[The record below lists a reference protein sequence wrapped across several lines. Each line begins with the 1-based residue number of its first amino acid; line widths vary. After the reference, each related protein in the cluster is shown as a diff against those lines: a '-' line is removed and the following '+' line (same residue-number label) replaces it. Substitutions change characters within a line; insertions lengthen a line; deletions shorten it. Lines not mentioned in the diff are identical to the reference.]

1 MSVAE
6 DGPPPDKGTRATL
19 RIAAELAILFGT
31 LLVIDQMF
39 GARDGFASFQ
49 PNPYWLPVLVMAIG
63 YGSWPGLAAAG
74 IATLIWLTTNGVR
87 PGGDYFA
94 TMFDLSLPPLLWYA
108 AAVVIGE
115 VTNVR
120 NRRIARLTRIGRTGK
135 RNMDRLVDAFAGL
148 AHSNRV
154 LQQRIATEDRT
165 ASEILTLSA
174 RLPHATGLERQ
185 SLLRAMIAMLC
196 RTDDF
201 TCYRTRSDLA
211 WPILFGDGCNRER
224 APLPAAL
231 VAALGAKGRI
241 LHAAN
246 PADRDLLAGTGLIAV
261 PLLARDGRKL
271 DGVLMLHHL
280 PFASLGPH
288 LIADLTALATW
299 LAHATSDHNR
309 LADFVVLRENSL

>member
-1 MSVAE
+1 MSGSDAT
-6 DGPPPDKGTRATL
+6 PPPAMGRRRIT
-19 RIAAELAILFGT
+19 RIAAELTVMFTIL
-31 LLVIDQMF
+31 LAIDQLW

-49 PNPYWLPVLVMAIG
+49 PSPYWLPVLIMAIG

-74 IATLIWLTTNGVR
+74 IATLIWLATNGVR

-120 NRRIARLTRIGRTGK
+120 NRRIARLTAIQRTGK
-135 RNMDRLVDAFAGL
+135 RNMDRMADAFAGL
-148 AHSNRV
+148 ARNNRT

-165 ASEILTLSA
+165 ASEMLTLAA
-174 RLPHATGLERQ
+174 RLPHVSGLERQ
-185 SLLRAMIAMLC
+185 ALLRAMIAMLC

-201 TCYRTRSDLA
+201 TCYHIRSDLA

-224 APLPAAL
+224 APLSHAL
-231 VAALGAKGRI
+231 VSALSAGGRI

-246 PADRDLLAGTGLIAV
+246 PSDRAVLAGAGLVAV
-261 PLLARDGRKL
+261 PLLSRDGGRL
-271 DGVLMLHHL
+271 DGVLVLHHL
-280 PFASLGPH
+280 PFASMGPH
-288 LIADLTALATW
+288 MIADLTALATW
-299 LAHATSDHNR
+299 LAHATSDHQR
-309 LADFVVLRENSL
+309 LADFVVLRENNS